1 MKCINC
7 NHEHTDHDYLL
18 AGPQFQVCRICDCRR
33 NLLTGV
39 WTNDDHLD
47 HDSGFLEAED
57 LSNFGIKKDE
67 L

>member
-7 NHEHTDHDYLL
+7 GHEHTDHDYLL
-18 AGPQFQVCRICDCRR
+18 AGPQFQECRICDCRR

-39 WTNDDHLD
+39 WNN
-47 HDSGFLEAED
+47 DSGFLEAED